1 MVKEF
6 IKGNFKT
13 YKENFKKYLLTNIM
27 ILLITLILLIE
38 KQVDFTLII
47 KIMLLTLSQ
56 FFTVELIIKNKKTKF
71 IGYVISI
78 VISIIFSQILKLQD
92 SKLLTNLFYVYM
104 ISIPLIGIY
113 KYLENEKIDFNKYI
127 TIISQNIIYTGIIFL
142 ILEAGINGIVL
153 IIKDLLI
160 PTIDYIVFEKIQILL
175 IGIYL
180 APALIESLTNVN
192 KKINEVLKE
201 LTKKLIM
208 PLILIALVI
217 LYAYIIKIIVLR
229 AFPKNIIFSL
239 VCGIF
244 AICFIIWT
252 YVFSFNEKETLS
264 YKISKKMPIIIIP
277 LIVLQLYSLILR
289 IRDYGITQDRYLGI
303 IVLVSESIVIF
314 LSIYK
319 NRKYYSKIILVA
331 VLMMLISF
339 VIPKINMYNISN
351 ISQVNRLKKIW
362 PSNVSYSQLSND
374 EKAQVNS
381 IISYC
386 KNNNIEDKISSYIE
400 KIKQENSDLD
410 SKTNTNINTNTN
422 IYYSKEINETQNVLY
437 LPDGYKSMKWGQILF
452 DEPKTNEERLNFNK
466 NGFTKEQLENAKS
479 SIYDCK
485 INIYD
490 FIEQAIAIKENSN
503 NGNELQDNINS
514 YFENNSYI
522 KTSDENIIFYVTY
535 VNIYYTSKIPKISS
549 IVINGYYFKK

>member
-1 MVKEF
+1 MVKKF
-6 IKGNFKT
+6 IKGNFKA

-27 ILLITLILLIE
+27 ILLITLILLIQKE
-38 KQVDFTLII
+38 IDFTLII

-56 FFTVELIIKNKKTKF
+56 FFAVELLIKNKKTKF
-71 IGYVISI
+71 ISYAISI
-78 VISIIFSQILKLQD
+78 AISIIFSQILKLQD
-92 SKLLTNLFYVYM
+92 VSKLLTNLFYVYM
-104 ISIPLIGIY
+104 ISVPLIGIY

-142 ILEAGINGIVL
+142 ILEAGVNGIVL
-153 IIKDLLI
+153 IVKDLLI
-160 PTIDYIVFEKIQILL
+160 PTIDYIVFEKIQVLL

-192 KKINEVLKE
+192 KNINEVLKE

-217 LYAYIIKIIVLR
+217 LYVYIIKIIVLK

-252 YVFSFNEKETLS
+252 YVFSFNEEETLS

-319 NRKYYSKIILVA
+319 NRKYYSKIILIA

-400 KIKQENSDLD
+400 KTKQENSDLD
-410 SKTNTNINTNTN
+410 SNTNTNINTN

-452 DEPKTNEERLNFNK
+452 DEPKTTEERLNFNK